1 MKTEIWTIRKE
12 STARRIRVIGAT
24 MNIWNVVNVPISKS
38 VAAKIG
44 NLEGWRAGLN
54 NSPRIAFVVR

>member
-12 STARRIRVIGAT
+12 STERRIRVIGAT

-44 NLEGWRAGLN
+44 NLDGWSADIKH
-54 NSPRIAFVVR
+54 SPRIAFSVR

>member
-12 STARRIRVIGAT
+12 STERRIRVTGAT
-24 MNIWNVVNVPISKS
+24 LNVYNVINVPISKS

-44 NLEGWRAGLN
+44 NLEGWRADLN
-54 NSPRIAFVVR
+54 NSPRIVFVVR